1 MHPLFGGGG
10 MKNELAMA
18 AKSMNARHGGIS
30 ETTAQG
36 KGGGGGASSLRGCV
50 MVTVPVALLFCSESS
65 IMIRSLRLP
74 LDTGI
79 ADDDKNFLFVHLL
92 LLPCDSVDEDNINFF
107 ELGRTTGG
115 LLLSNRKDEQN
126 TTLPSS

>member
-1 MHPLFGGGG
+1 
-10 MKNELAMA
+10 
-18 AKSMNARHGGIS
+18 
-30 ETTAQG
+30 
-36 KGGGGGASSLRGCV
+36 
-50 MVTVPVALLFCSESS
+50 MVVPVALLFCSES
-65 IMIRSLRLP
+65 IMVRSLRLP
-74 LDTGI
+74 LDAGV

-107 ELGRTTGG
+107 ELGSTTGG